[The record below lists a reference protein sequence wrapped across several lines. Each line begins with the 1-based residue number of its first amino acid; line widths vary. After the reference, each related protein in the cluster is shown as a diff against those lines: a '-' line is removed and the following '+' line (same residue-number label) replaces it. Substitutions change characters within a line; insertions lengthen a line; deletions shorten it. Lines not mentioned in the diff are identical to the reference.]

1 MCNSVRLN
9 GETRKGSTSMFLR
22 NLASDEMVGRSSCEI
37 PRMSFLQSIAPHAV
51 FDAEQA
57 IEGLNQPERGY
68 SRVF

>member
-1 MCNSVRLN
+1 
-9 GETRKGSTSMFLR
+9 MFLR